1 ENVPSYVIFTDK
13 TLVELSTYLPTQMSD
28 LEHISGFGTVK
39 INKYG
44 EQFVSAINHFC
55 SRTNTHSRMSEIL
68 PAQSAPKKSVSSSSS
83 STFLQSLELY
93 QRGMTVAEIAQR
105 RNLKEAT
112 IQDHLLQFILTGELN
127 VLKFV
132 TKEKLKTIEE
142 KIEEHGNVSLTLLK
156 EQLGE
161 EFTYSEIKAAINY
174 RRKLREVVKNE
185 SR

>member
-1 ENVPSYVIFTDK
+1 
-13 TLVELSTYLPTQMSD
+13 
-28 LEHISGFGTVK
+28 
-39 INKYG
+39 
-44 EQFVSAINHFC
+44 
-55 SRTNTHSRMSEIL
+55 
-68 PAQSAPKKSVSSSSS
+68 
-83 STFLQSLELY
+83 
-93 QRGMTVAEIAQR
+93 MTVAEIAQR

-112 IQDHLLQFILTGELN
+112 IHDHLLQFILTGELN